1 MIKHEL
7 INCFLFFRHKN
18 KSINQNEEV
27 INANDHNDQTS
38 TVKKPPTFGGEQT
51 LVISGQ
57 RVTRP
62 GSSNSHQTYDP
73 NHITGAS
80 SSDMSNGHHQ
90 IGHMD
95 HKQHPNSVV
104 SMHVQSHHQRSQNS
118 QSLPRFKHRRDV
130 ISKPHNNR

>member
-1 MIKHEL
+1 
-7 INCFLFFRHKN
+7 
-18 KSINQNEEV
+18 
-27 INANDHNDQTS
+27 
-38 TVKKPPTFGGEQT
+38 
-51 LVISGQ
+51 
-57 RVTRP
+57 
-62 GSSNSHQTYDP
+62 
-73 NHITGAS
+73 
-80 SSDMSNGHHQ
+80 MSNGHHQ

>member
-1 MIKHEL
+1 MYTIFF
-7 INCFLFFRHKN
+7 CFFRHKN

-27 INANDHNDQTS
+27 NANDHNDQTS
-38 TVKKPPTFGGEQT
+38 TVKKPPIVGEQT

-90 IGHMD
+90 IGHMVD
-95 HKQHPNSVV
+95 KQHPNSVV